1 MILKLNGWQTMKTKH
16 EIITAM
22 CVNFRHDYGL
32 PKENYRIE
40 GTHSPLSPGMTKQ
53 EQETLYN
60 TMLKI
65 YTNAIEP
72 YMVNRGEAY
81 IPQPDKDAVL
91 EREKFHFQIQFLEER
106 LAHSDEQLVKAMDML
121 GTLMSKLK

>member
-1 MILKLNGWQTMKTKH
+1 MKTKS

-22 CVNFRHDYGL
+22 CITFRHDYGL

-40 GTHSPLSPGMTKQ
+40 GTHGALSSGMTKQ

-72 YMVNRGEAY
+72 YMVIRGEAY

-91 EREKFHFQIQFLEER
+91 EREKYHYQIRFLEER

-121 GTLMSKLK
+121 RNLITKLK

>member
-1 MILKLNGWQTMKTKH
+1 MKTKS

-22 CVNFRHDYGL
+22 CITFRHDYGL

-40 GTHSPLSPGMTKQ
+40 GTHEPLSPGMTKQ

-72 YMVNRGEAY
+72 YMVIRGEAY
-81 IPQPDKDAVL
+81 KPQPDKDAVL

-121 GTLMSKLK
+121 RNLIGKMK

>member
-1 MILKLNGWQTMKTKH
+1 MKTKS

-22 CVNFRHDYGL
+22 CVTFRHDYGL

-72 YMVNRGEAY
+72 YMVIRGEAY

-106 LAHSDEQLVKAMDML
+106 LAHSDEQLVRAMDML
-121 GTLMSKLK
+121 RNLIGKMK

>member
-1 MILKLNGWQTMKTKH
+1 MKAKH

-22 CVNFRHDYGL
+22 CITFRHDYGL

-40 GTHSPLSPGMTKQ
+40 GTHNPLSSGMTKQ
-53 EQETLYN
+53 EQRTLYT

-72 YMVNRGEAY
+72 YMVIRGEAY
-81 IPQPDKDAVL
+81 KPQPDKDAVL
-91 EREKFHFQIQFLEER
+91 EREKYHYQIRFLEER
-106 LAHSDEQLVKAMDML
+106 LEISEEHLDKAMDML
-121 GTLMSKLK
+121 RNLITKLK

>member
-1 MILKLNGWQTMKTKH
+1 MKTKQ

-22 CVNFRHDYGL
+22 CITFRHDYGL

-40 GTHSPLSPGMTKQ
+40 GTHGALSSGMTKQ

-72 YMVNRGEAY
+72 YMVPRVKISLGEANTVSVA
-81 IPQPDKDAVL
+81 D
-91 EREKFHFQIQFLEER
+91 REKFQFQIQFLEER

-121 GTLMSKLK
+121 RNLIGKMK

>member
-1 MILKLNGWQTMKTKH
+1 MKTKH

-22 CVNFRHDYGL
+22 CITFRHDYGL

-40 GTHSPLSPGMTKQ
+40 GTHGALSSGMTKQ
-53 EQETLYN
+53 EQETLFN

-72 YMVNRGEAY
+72 YMVIRGEAY

-91 EREKFHFQIQFLEER
+91 EREKYHYQIRFLEER

-121 GTLMSKLK
+121 RNLITKLK

>member
-1 MILKLNGWQTMKTKH
+1 MKTKQ

-22 CVNFRHDYGL
+22 CITFRHDYGL

-40 GTHSPLSPGMTKQ
+40 GTHGALSSGMTKQ

-72 YMVNRGEAY
+72 YMVIRGETY

-91 EREKFHFQIQFLEER
+91 EREKLHYQIQFLEER
-106 LAHSDEQLVKAMDML
+106 LAHSDEQLVKAMDLIGKM
-121 GTLMSKLK
+121 K

>member
-1 MILKLNGWQTMKTKH
+1 MRTKQ

-22 CVNFRHDYGL
+22 CITFRHDYGL

-40 GTHSPLSPGMTKQ
+40 GTHDPLSSGMTKQ

-72 YMVNRGEAY
+72 YMVIRGEPY
-81 IPQPDKDAVL
+81 IPQPDPAAVL

-121 GTLMSKLK
+121 RNLITKLK